1 MTKSGVTFADQWHT
15 ERDWNLHPVRI
26 YISMPEAKEQV
37 IDIPGGDGTID
48 LSEINGRPMYG
59 MRTVE
64 LEYHLRN
71 VDNEKWSL
79 IYSEIGAVITGKK
92 VKMVLDDDPDHYYM
106 ARLKV
111 DGEKTDYVNAELT
124 FTGTAEP
131 FKYDLTATNEPWL
144 WDTFNFETGV
154 IREIEEVEITA
165 ENNKVTIIGAGIDTP
180 PVFVVSQADNL
191 KLTYGGRTY
200 TLKVGRNRFPA
211 VRVGKEDV
219 TLTFSGTGKFEVEY
233 RGRYL

>member
-1 MTKSGVTFADQWHT
+1 MSTGVTFDDRIHT
-15 ERDWNLHPVRI
+15 ERDWGLKLLSV
-26 YISMPEAKEQV
+26 YIPMPDPKTQ
-37 IDIPGGDGTID
+37 ILDIPGGDGSID
-48 LSEINGRPMYG
+48 LTEINGRPAYNDRDG
-59 MRTVE
+59 VE
-64 LEYHLRN
+64 LVFDLMDGSYENWFL
-71 VDNEKWSL
+71 K
-79 IYSEIGAVITGKK
+79 YSQFAAEVHGRK

-106 ARLKV
+106 VRLKL
-111 DGEKTDYVNAELT
+111 DGKKSNPVYGQIT
-124 FTGTAEP
+124 FSGTAEP

-154 IREIEEVEITA
+154 IREIEKVEITA

-200 TLKVGRNRFPA
+200 TLKVGQNRFPA

>member
-1 MTKSGVTFADQWHT
+1 MSTGVTFDDRIHT
-15 ERDWNLHPVRI
+15 ERDWGLKLLSV
-26 YISMPEAKEQV
+26 YIPMPDPKTQ
-37 IDIPGGDGTID
+37 ILDIPGGDGSID
-48 LSEINGRPMYG
+48 LTEINGRPAYNDRDG
-59 MRTVE
+59 VE
-64 LEYHLRN
+64 LVFDLMDGSYESWFL
-71 VDNEKWSL
+71 K
-79 IYSEIGAVITGKK
+79 YSQFAAEVHGRK

-106 ARLKV
+106 VRLKL
-111 DGEKTDYVNAELT
+111 DGKKSNPVYGQIT
-124 FTGTAEP
+124 FSGTAEP

-211 VRVGKEDV
+211 VQVGKEDV

>member
-1 MTKSGVTFADQWHT
+1 
-15 ERDWNLHPVRI
+15 
-26 YISMPEAKEQV
+26 MPEAKEQV
-37 IDIPGGDGTID
+37 IDIPGGDGAID

-71 VDNEKWSL
+71 VDNEKWNS
-79 IYSEIGAVITGKK
+79 IYSEIGAAITGKK

-124 FTGTAEP
+124 FSGTAEP

>member
-1 MTKSGVTFADQWHT
+1 MTKSGITFADQWHT

-26 YISMPEAKEQV
+26 YISMPEVKEQV
-37 IDIPGGDGTID
+37 IDIPGGDGAID

-71 VDNEKWSL
+71 VDNEKWNS
-79 IYSEIGAVITGKK
+79 IYSEIGAAITGKK

-124 FTGTAEP
+124 FSGTAEP
-131 FKYDLTATNEPWL
+131 FKYDLVATNEPWL

-165 ENNKVTIIGAGIDTP
+165 ENNTVTIIGAGIDTP

>member
-1 MTKSGVTFADQWHT
+1 MSTGVIFDDRIHT
-15 ERDWNLHPVRI
+15 ERDWGLRLLSV
-26 YISMPEAKEQV
+26 YIPMPDPKTQ
-37 IDIPGGDGTID
+37 ILDIPGGDGSID
-48 LSEINGRPMYG
+48 LTEINGRPAYNDRDG
-59 MRTVE
+59 VE
-64 LEYHLRN
+64 LVFDLMDGSYESWFLEYSQFAAEVHGR
-71 VDNEKWSL
+71 
-79 IYSEIGAVITGKK
+79 K

-106 ARLKV
+106 VRLKL
-111 DGEKTDYVNAELT
+111 DGKKSNPVYGQIT
-124 FTGTAEP
+124 FSGTAEP
-131 FKYDLTATNEPWL
+131 FKYDLVATNEPWL

-180 PVFVVSQADNL
+180 PVFAVSQADNL

>member
-1 MTKSGVTFADQWHT
+1 MGTGVTFDDRIHT
-15 ERDWNLHPVRI
+15 ERDWGLKLLSV
-26 YISMPEAKEQV
+26 YIPMPDPKTQ
-37 IDIPGGDGTID
+37 ILDIPGGDGSID
-48 LSEINGRPMYG
+48 LTEINGRPAYNDRDG
-59 MRTVE
+59 VE
-64 LEYHLRN
+64 LVFDLMDGGYESWFL
-71 VDNEKWSL
+71 K
-79 IYSEIGAVITGKK
+79 YSQFAAEVHGRK

-106 ARLKV
+106 VRLNL
-111 DGEKTDYVNAELT
+111 DGKKSNPVYSQIT
-124 FTGTAEP
+124 FSGTAEP
-131 FKYDLTATNEPWL
+131 FKYDLTAANEPWL

>member
-1 MTKSGVTFADQWHT
+1 MTKSGITFADQWHT

-26 YISMPEAKEQV
+26 YISMPEVKEQV
-37 IDIPGGDGTID
+37 IDIPGGDGAID

-71 VDNEKWSL
+71 VDNEKWNS
-79 IYSEIGAVITGKK
+79 IYSEIGAAITGKK

-124 FTGTAEP
+124 FSGTAEP

>member
-1 MTKSGVTFADQWHT
+1 MSTGVTFDDRIHT
-15 ERDWNLHPVRI
+15 EQDWGLKLLSV
-26 YISMPEAKEQV
+26 YIPMPDPKTQ
-37 IDIPGGDGTID
+37 ILDIPGGDGSID
-48 LSEINGRPMYG
+48 LTEINGRPAYNDRDG
-59 MRTVE
+59 VE
-64 LEYHLRN
+64 LVFDLMDGSYESWFL
-71 VDNEKWSL
+71 K
-79 IYSEIGAVITGKK
+79 YSQFAAEVHGRK

-106 ARLKV
+106 VRLKL
-111 DGEKTDYVNAELT
+111 DGKKSNPVYGQIT
-124 FTGTAEP
+124 FSGTAEP
-131 FKYDLTATNEPWL
+131 FKYDLVATNEPWL

>member
-1 MTKSGVTFADQWHT
+1 MSTGVTFDDRIHT
-15 ERDWNLHPVRI
+15 EQDWGLKLLSV
-26 YISMPEAKEQV
+26 YIPMPDPKTQ
-37 IDIPGGDGTID
+37 ILDIPGGDGSID
-48 LSEINGRPMYG
+48 LTEINGRPAYNERDG
-59 MRTVE
+59 VE
-64 LEYHLRN
+64 LVFDLMDGSYENWFL
-71 VDNEKWSL
+71 K
-79 IYSEIGAVITGKK
+79 YSQFAAEVHGRK

-106 ARLKV
+106 VRLKL
-111 DGEKTDYVNAELT
+111 DGKKSNPVYGQIT
-124 FTGTAEP
+124 FSGTAEP

-165 ENNKVTIIGAGIDTP
+165 ENNKVTIIGAGIYTP

-200 TLKVGRNRFPA
+200 TLQVGRNRFPA

>member
-37 IDIPGGDGTID
+37 IDIPGGDGAID

-71 VDNEKWSL
+71 VDNEKWNS
-79 IYSEIGAVITGKK
+79 IYSEIGAAITGKK

-124 FTGTAEP
+124 FSGTAEP

-211 VRVGKEDV
+211 VQVGKEDV

>member
-1 MTKSGVTFADQWHT
+1 MTKSGVTFADKWHT
-15 ERDWNLHPVRI
+15 ERDWNLHPIRI

-37 IDIPGGDGTID
+37 IDIPGGDGAID

-59 MRTVE
+59 TRTVE

-71 VDNEKWSL
+71 VDNEKWNS
-79 IYSEIGAVITGKK
+79 IYSEIGAAITGKK

-124 FTGTAEP
+124 FSGTAEP

>member
-1 MTKSGVTFADQWHT
+1 MTKSGLTFADQWHT

-200 TLKVGRNRFPA
+200 ILKVGRNRFPA

>member
-71 VDNEKWSL
+71 VDNEKWNS
-79 IYSEIGAVITGKK
+79 IYSEIGAAITGKK

-124 FTGTAEP
+124 FFGTAEP

>member
-1 MTKSGVTFADQWHT
+1 MSTGVIFDDRIHT
-15 ERDWNLHPVRI
+15 ERDWGLKLLSV
-26 YISMPEAKEQV
+26 YMPMPDPKTQ
-37 IDIPGGDGTID
+37 ILDIPGGDGSID
-48 LSEINGRPMYG
+48 LTEINGRPAYNDRDG
-59 MRTVE
+59 VE
-64 LEYHLRN
+64 LVFDLMDGGYESWFL
-71 VDNEKWSL
+71 K
-79 IYSEIGAVITGKK
+79 YSQFAAEIHGRK
-92 VKMVLDDDPDHYYM
+92 VKMVLDDDPDYYYM
-106 ARLKV
+106 VRLKL
-111 DGEKTDYVNAELT
+111 DGKKSNPVYGQIT
-124 FTGTAEP
+124 FSGTAEP

>member
-1 MTKSGVTFADQWHT
+1 MAYGKRYGA
-15 ERDWNLHPVRI
+15 
-26 YISMPEAKEQV
+26 
-37 IDIPGGDGTID
+37 ID

-71 VDNEKWSL
+71 VDNEKWNS
-79 IYSEIGAVITGKK
+79 IYSEIGAAITGKK

-124 FTGTAEP
+124 FSGTAEP

>member
-1 MTKSGVTFADQWHT
+1 MSTGVTFDDRIHT
-15 ERDWNLHPVRI
+15 ERDWGLKLLSI
-26 YISMPEAKEQV
+26 YIPMPDPKTQ
-37 IDIPGGDGTID
+37 ILDIPGGDGSID
-48 LSEINGRPMYG
+48 LTEINGRPAYNDRDG
-59 MRTVE
+59 VE
-64 LEYHLRN
+64 LVFDLMDGSYESWFL
-71 VDNEKWSL
+71 K
-79 IYSEIGAVITGKK
+79 YSQFAAEVHGRK

-106 ARLKV
+106 VRLKL
-111 DGEKTDYVNAELT
+111 DGKKSNPVYGQIT
-124 FTGTAEP
+124 FSGTAEP

-180 PVFVVSQADNL
+180 PVFAVSQADNL

-211 VRVGKEDV
+211 VQVGKEDV

>member
-37 IDIPGGDGTID
+37 IDIPGGDGAID

-71 VDNEKWSL
+71 VDNEKWNS
-79 IYSEIGAVITGKK
+79 IYSEIGAAITGKK

-124 FTGTAEP
+124 FSGTAEP

>member
-37 IDIPGGDGTID
+37 IDIPGGDGAID

-79 IYSEIGAVITGKK
+79 IYSEIGAAITGKK

-124 FTGTAEP
+124 FSGTAEP

>member
-1 MTKSGVTFADQWHT
+1 
-15 ERDWNLHPVRI
+15 
-26 YISMPEAKEQV
+26 
-37 IDIPGGDGTID
+37 
-48 LSEINGRPMYG
+48 
-59 MRTVE
+59 
-64 LEYHLRN
+64 
-71 VDNEKWSL
+71 
-79 IYSEIGAVITGKK
+79 
-92 VKMVLDDDPDHYYM
+92 MVLDDDPDHYYM
-106 ARLKV
+106 VRLKL
-111 DGEKTDYVNAELT
+111 DGKKSNPVYGQIT
-124 FTGTAEP
+124 FSGTAEP

-180 PVFVVSQADNL
+180 PAFVVSQADNL